1 MKKIAVVGGEKDFN
15 LIRLITLLSERGL
28 AIKVILFG
36 DNSSHKFHYDLKKN
50 HLLLNNQFFDVNA
63 LFMRT
68 DVFQYLDTKN
78 PYDNELARTWK
89 QVFSAWALANPE
101 VKVFNRSL
109 LSAPFFQ
116 KIYVLDL
123 AHRLGISIPDTYLSN
138 SVKDLN
144 LLTDKEKMIRKPV
157 SGGDYTKELSKFD
170 ETIYKEQVTRAP
182 MICQSLLDYPELRV
196 FKIGKDF
203 FSFEI
208 NSTAL
213 DYRENNE
220 TNSMRLIENDL
231 NLVTK
236 LDELNQRLG
245 LDFSAADLK
254 FSKKTSSFNLLE
266 INTSPM
272 FAGFDRVAN
281 GRLIEAMINFLSG
294 T

>member
-1 MKKIAVVGGEKDFN
+1 MNKIAVVGGEKDFN

-28 AIKVILFG
+28 SIKVVLCG
-36 DNSSHKFHYDLKKN
+36 DNSFHKFHYDLKSN
-50 HLLLNNQFFDVNA
+50 HLLLNDRIFDA
-63 LFMRT
+63 TAIFMRT
-68 DVFQYLDTKN
+68 DVFQYLDTHN
-78 PYDNELARTWK
+78 PHDHDLAYTWK
-89 QVFSAWALANPE
+89 QVFSAWTLANPE

-116 KIYVLDL
+116 KIHVLDL
-123 AHRLGISIPDTYLSN
+123 AHRLGVPIPDTYISN
-138 SVKDLN
+138 SVRDLN
-144 LLTDKEKMIRKPV
+144 LLADKEKMIRKPV

-170 ETIYKEQVTRAP
+170 ETVYTEKVTRAP
-182 MICQSLLDYPELRV
+182 MICQNLLDYPELRV

-208 NSTAL
+208 NSTTL
-213 DYRENNE
+213 DYRENTE
-220 TNSMRLIENDL
+220 ASSMRLIENDL
-231 NLVTK
+231 NLVAK
-236 LDELNQRLG
+236 LDELNQCLG
-245 LDFSAADLK
+245 LDFSAADFK
-254 FSKKTSSFNLLE
+254 FSKKTSTFNLLE